1 MLRYYIITCR
11 SLTYAQRAARLLERS
26 GLTATVAKVPQQ
38 LVSSG
43 CGYGVRIH
51 AQQLER
57 ARRILQQGE
66 IAIGKILALDE
77 DGAAVEVN
85 L

>member
-26 GLTATVAKVPQQ
+26 GVTATVAKVPQQ

-51 AQQLER
+51 AQQLDR
-57 ARRILQQGE
+57 VQRILQQGE
-66 IAIGKILALDE
+66 ITIGKVLGLDA
-77 DGAAVEVN
+77 DGAAFEVKV
-85 L
+85 